1 MINQLVVADASS
13 GLISRKKDVQP
24 QSDLPCPICGTTT
37 ARRSTGCADC
47 GRSFGPLLVDDYID
61 QPQLYGTDVVSLPN
75 ANLSEMDLSRAD
87 MEGAE
92 LTGVDL
98 RSSDL
103 SGANLAQVTLTG
115 ADLSNADLSGAS
127 LKFTRL
133 SE

>member
-75 ANLSEMDLSRAD
+75 ANLSEMDLS
-87 MEGAE
+87 GAE

-127 LKFTRL
+127 LKFTRS

>member
-1 MINQLVVADASS
+1 MVADASS

-75 ANLSEMDLSRAD
+75 ANLSEMDLS
-87 MEGAE
+87 GAE

>member
-75 ANLSEMDLSRAD
+75 ANLSEMDLS
-87 MEGAE
+87 GAE

-127 LKFTRL
+127 LKFTR
-133 SE
+133 SRE